1 MTSGKVEKIKNMK
14 STNNIKLILASSSPR
29 RKKILQQAGISFK
42 AINTNTKEE
51 LLIKKFRR
59 FGFIDLAK
67 LLSLAKAIGAYLNKP
82 KKQMQDNEV
91 IVAFDTMV
99 VCKNKIISK
108 PKNNEDALRKLLFL
122 SNKKHIVITG
132 ICILD
137 LKKKKIILDF
147 EETQVYMKRISKEE
161 AIQYVKTKEPL
172 GKAGAYAIQ
181 GKGKQFIQKI
191 KGDYLNVVGL
201 PLERFLKI
209 LKTFVG

>member
-1 MTSGKVEKIKNMK
+1 MK

-42 AINTNTKEE
+42 AINTNTNEE

-82 KKQMQDNEV
+82 KKMQDNEV

-99 VCKNKIISK
+99 ICKNKIISK
-108 PKNNEDALRKLLFL
+108 PTNNEDALKKLLFL

-132 ICILD
+132 ICILN

-147 EETQVYMKRISKEE
+147 EETQVYMKRISKEK
-161 AIQYVKTKEPL
+161 AIQYVRTKEPL

-181 GKGKQFIQKI
+181 GKGKQFIEKFE
-191 KGDYLNVVGL
+191 GDYLNIVGL
-201 PLERFLKI
+201 PLKRFLKI
-209 LKTFVG
+209 LKTYVG